1 MGKETKLTTLVSW
14 LIIIGIA
21 LIIWGSYVYSY
32 SKIVRHENL
41 KLKDKL
47 AHAESELANLKSKVD
62 WSDY

>member
-1 MGKETKLTTLVSW
+1 MTILVSW

-21 LIIWGSYVYSY
+21 LMVWGGYVYSY

-47 AHAESELANLKSKVD
+47 AHVETELANLKSKTNWD
-62 WSDY
+62 NY